1 MPHEARTACALHEGG
16 TGGHETA
23 NLTAGRPRAP
33 GAALNAGTTAAP
45 RTLRTWWEQHGGLF
59 AFLSIVVAV
68 LSLLVT
74 LGVGVAQ
81 VLMDSGPA
89 TPQEHIAA
97 CDKTHGAPGKTQI
110 SGPSNEDPT
119 ASGPQVSVFTS
130 CTWPQASG
138 VADDGRY
145 QIRVTTVLLPEA
157 ASHQQRVRLHAR
169 SSWALSDLPHPIQG
183 VERRVRA
190 PTRTSDVGPRSTGD
204 VRGRRPEL
212 RTV

>member
-1 MPHEARTACALHEGG
+1 M
-16 TGGHETA
+16 
-23 NLTAGRPRAP
+23 
-33 GAALNAGTTAAP
+33 NAGTTAAP

-68 LSLLVT
+68 LSLLAT

-145 QIRVTTVLLPEA
+145 QIRVTTVLLPEELRISNGFDYMHVA
-157 ASHQQRVRLHAR
+157 HGPCRTYLIRYKESKGGFARL
-169 SSWALSDLPHPIQG
+169 LEPVTLDPGQL
-183 VERRVRA
+183 VTFE
-190 PTRTSDVGPRSTGD
+190 GD
-204 VRGRRPEL
+204 VQNYGRFEEL
-212 RTV
+212 LPPDFLQGLTVLVPAGLELAEASCASL